1 MHVGVQDANA
11 LRQALDEALKDG
23 AVWAA
28 DALTRGLLVREG
40 AFLVPALR
48 LVDVVLRIGP
58 SRRFV
63 PRRMALLDDPSRRA

>member
-11 LRQALDEALKDG
+11 LRQALDEALKGG
-23 AVWAA
+23 AVWVT

-58 SRRFV
+58 LRRLV
-63 PRRMALLDDPSRRA
+63 LRRMALDDPSRRA